1 MKSRSKIYKCCGEQ
15 TFPWWRKKQSFVGGL
30 GRFDQLRYVWS
41 YYNVNLVMDGR
52 MDFICEGNELGFH
65 VDVMMN
71 DELDGWVMNINVL
84 LLFLM
89 Y

>member
-1 MKSRSKIYKCCGEQ
+1 MRSRSRISKGLGEEKS
-15 TFPWWRKKQSFVGGL
+15 FGWRKEQSFVGVL
-30 GRFDQLRYVWS
+30 GGFDQLRYVLNH
-41 YYNVNLVMDGR
+41 YDVNLVMDDR
-52 MDFICEGNELGFH
+52 MDIIFEGNELGFH

-71 DELDGWVMNINVL
+71 DELDGLVININVL